1 MEQDT
6 EEAEDTAP
14 ELKALAT
21 AYGECL
27 WVWSC
32 IEAQLFLVFMA
43 ASGLTRC
50 TTFEHTERR
59 ETLARAFFAVHGM
72 KIRMDMTHALAQ
84 QRWEKSP
91 HLATWKP
98 IYKEL
103 NKQRGVR
110 GQIGHRIGF
119 PFPNPDSGK
128 PPIALLI
135 DPRLHFDIAAHYQSP
150 ANRGM
155 SLDDILQIHQEFR
168 GLQKRMAD
176 FVVTLVLEQH
186 VESPQPQADPP
197 LPLSTQD
204 NLTPK
209 ESP

>member
-1 MEQDT
+1 MSQDA
-6 EEAEDTAP
+6 EETSP
-14 ELKALAT
+14 ELKALAA

-50 TTFEHTERR
+50 TTFEDTERR

-84 QRWEKSP
+84 QQWEKSP
-91 HLATWKP
+91 HLASWKP

-110 GQIGHRIGF
+110 GQIGHRTGF
-119 PFPNPDSGK
+119 PFPNPDSSK
-128 PPIALLI
+128 PPIPLLI
-135 DPRLHFDIAAHYQSP
+135 DPRLHFDIAAHFQYP
-150 ANRGM
+150 ANRENVV
-155 SLDDILQIHQEFR
+155 DDILQIHQDFR
-168 GLQKRMAD
+168 GLQKRMAE
-176 FVVTLVLEQH
+176 FVVTLVLGQH
-186 VESPQPQADPP
+186 ATSPSQPQVGPP
-197 LPLSTQD
+197 LPLWTQD
-204 NLTPK
+204 NQTPK
-209 ESP
+209 ESQ